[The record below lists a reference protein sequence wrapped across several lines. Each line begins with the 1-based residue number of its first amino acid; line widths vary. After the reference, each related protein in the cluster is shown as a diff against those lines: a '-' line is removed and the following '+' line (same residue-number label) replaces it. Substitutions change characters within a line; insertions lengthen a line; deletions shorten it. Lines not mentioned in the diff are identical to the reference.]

1 MYHTAPA
8 IDQGYDTIT
17 GYQMKHDTLIN
28 AITLVAAGFLSLLA
42 PAAAAVEIGTAS
54 IFPQP
59 KELAVTGHD
68 FDLNESVAIALPSKA
83 SDLDVQLATQFA
95 NDLSDRFD
103 FHPLRVAMQALT
115 PGRRVIVMGT
125 TANPL
130 VKEYCAKN
138 GIDVSAT
145 SPGPEGYVL
154 RVEPGVVVVAGSD
167 ERGAFYGLQSL
178 RQLISRRQSGP
189 EIRGVQVRDWPSKPF
204 RGIKVY
210 LPGRDNIPFFK
221 RFIRDF
227 MALYKY
233 NTLIMEM
240 NASMRFDRHPELNS
254 GWLDFARDT
263 NYSRRNYPPGPIH
276 DVEQNSS
283 HQDTAD
289 GGFLEKDEVADLARW
304 VRDYH
309 IELVPELP
317 SFTHSYYLLTRH
329 KELSEV
335 PGQKWPDT
343 YCPSNP
349 KSYELLFDVYDEYID
364 LLKPSLVHVGHDE
377 LFMPVGLCPRCKD
390 KDIGERYGEDVKKIH
405 DYLAGKGIRM
415 ALWGDMLLQEVRGSG
430 LHPRKAPDGWAY
442 SAPGGMSRDQVAR
455 LVPRD
460 ILVFNWF
467 WKGEPGDWSEEQAE
481 KHEVLLDEMG
491 FEQIY
496 GNFNSMIEN
505 YQARSRRRTILGGA
519 PSVWS
524 ATNETNL
531 GKDMLADFIACSSML
546 WSAKPIQGRALY
558 ELVQSMAPEI
568 RLSFHGLTPPSL
580 TETAFAPLNIAPS
593 FNTSPVEPK
602 LGIDLGHLKTAKVML
617 GSVPFNVVQSDGK
630 AAVLV
635 AADGKTP
642 SGLAREAPPVHVGE
656 DVTSLIFLHA
666 SAKPAANR
674 EAYRVIWDMD
684 DTADL
689 LGWYEV
695 VYEDGFVATI
705 PIRYGINILEWNWGS
720 GAAPNAYCYG
730 ADVVDVGGTAG
741 DRITF
746 FAFEWP
752 NPRLG
757 KVIREVR
764 LKGAQGFR
772 GSDPGFTNDYGPVIP
787 NNGVIL
793 GAISVVKKRS

>member
-1 MYHTAPA
+1 MRHHKL
-8 IDQGYDTIT
+8 IRSV
-17 GYQMKHDTLIN
+17 TLLSF
-28 AITLVAAGFLSLLA
+28 AFL
-42 PAAAAVEIGTAS
+42 PAAAVAAAGSAV
-54 IFPQP
+54 IFPEP
-59 KELAVTGHD
+59 KQLTATGRSFELDT
-68 FDLNESVAIALPSKA
+68 SVAIALPSTP
-83 SDLDVQLATQFA
+83 SDLDVQLATQLA
-95 NDLSDRFD
+95 NDLGDRFD
-103 FHPLRVAMQALT
+103 FHPPRVAMQTL
-115 PGRRVIVMGT
+115 PSGRPVIIMGT

-130 VKEYCAKN
+130 VKEYCARN
-138 GIDVSAT
+138 GIDVSA
-145 SPGPEGYVL
+145 SNPGAEGYVL
-154 RVEPGVVVVAGSD
+154 RVGPGLVVVAGSD

-178 RQLISRRQSGP
+178 RQLVSRKRSGL
-189 EIRGVQVRDWPSKPF
+189 EILGVQVRDWPSKPF

-263 NYSRRNYPPGPIH
+263 NYSRRNYPPGPVH

-289 GGFLEKDEVADLARW
+289 GGFLEKAEVADLAQW
-304 VRDYH
+304 VRSYH

-317 SFTHSYYLLTRH
+317 SFTHSYYLLARH

-364 LLKPSLVHVGHDE
+364 LLKPTLVHVGHDE
-377 LFMPVGLCPRCKD
+377 LFMPVGVCPRCKD

-405 DYLAGKGIRM
+405 DYLAGKGVRM
-415 ALWGDMLLQEVRGSG
+415 ALWGDMLLPEVRGTG
-430 LHPRKAPDGWAY
+430 LQPRKAPDGWAY
-442 SAPGGMSRDQVAR
+442 SAPGGMTREQVAR

-467 WKGEPGDWSEEQAE
+467 WKGEPGEWSEEQAE
-481 KHEVLLDEMG
+481 EHEALLDGMG
-491 FEQIY
+491 FQQIF
-496 GNFNSMIEN
+496 GNFTSAIEN
-505 YQARSRRRTILGGA
+505 YPARSRRATILGGA

-524 ATNETNL
+524 ATNETNF
-531 GKDMLADFIACSSML
+531 GKDMLADFLACSSML
-546 WSAKPIQGRALY
+546 WSGKAIQGRELF
-558 ELVQSMAPEI
+558 ELVQSMAPDI
-568 RLSFHGLTPPSL
+568 RLRFRGAAPPSL
-580 TETAFAPLNIAPS
+580 TETAFAPMNIAAS
-593 FNTSPVEPK
+593 FNTGPVEPK
-602 LGIDLGHLKTAKVML
+602 LGIDLGRLRAAKVVV
-617 GSVPFNVVQSDGK
+617 GSVPFNIDRSDSK
-630 AAVLV
+630 VAVLV

-642 SGLAREAPPVHVGE
+642 SGLPREAPPISIGE
-656 DVTSLIFLHA
+656 DATSLVFLHA

-674 EAYRVIWDMD
+674 EAYRVIWDME

-695 VYEDGFVATI
+695 VYEDGFTTTI
-705 PIRYGINILEWNWGS
+705 PIRYGINILEWNWGA
-720 GAAPNAYCYG
+720 GDAPKSYCYG
-730 ADVVDVGGTAG
+730 ADVVDVGGAG
-741 DRITF
+741 SNRITF

-764 LKGAQGFR
+764 LKGTQGFR
-772 GSDPGFTNDYGPVIP
+772 GADPGFINDYGPVIP
-787 NNGVIL
+787 GNGVIL
-793 GAISVVKKRS
+793 GAVSVIKKRS